1 MQDTISG
8 YIAQNIK
15 ALRQSR
21 NLTQEQLARLAG
33 IPRATWA
40 NLESGSANPTITVL
54 ARIAA
59 ALRVPLEEI
68 ISPPK
73 AITKY
78 YPAGSIPKR
87 RRGGVEIRS
96 LLPDQLPGVQLERL
110 ELPPGAKMVG
120 TPHRLGTREYLACE
134 MGQVELLVAGEPYQL
149 APGDVVVFRG
159 DQKHSYLNRADA
171 VAVAYSAI
179 VIH

>member
-8 YIAQNIK
+8 YIAQNMK

-59 ALRVPLEEI
+59 ALQVPLEEI

-87 RRGGVEIRS
+87 RRGGVEIRN

>member
-59 ALRVPLEEI
+59 ALQVPLEEI

-73 AITKY
+73 AIAKY

-96 LLPDQLPGVQLERL
+96 LLPDHLQGVQLERL
-110 ELPPGAKMVG
+110 ELPPGAKMIG

-134 MGQVELLVAGEPYQL
+134 MGQVELLVAGKPYQL

-159 DQKHSYLNRADA
+159 DQKHSYLNQADV